1 MTRIRLNLLP
11 ILAATLL
18 AAMLAP
24 APVLADEGG
33 DLAQR
38 VRDCAAQAEGKA
50 RLACFDRLAA
60 SMGAKPLPV
69 PTPEERFGMA
79 RREVREA
86 QEATARETLELGAL
100 ESKLTAVVSSGD
112 GRRTFTLA
120 NGQVWKEKTP
130 NGMALFSVGQAVRIE
145 PGVLGSFTMFGQ
157 GKRGT
162 RVTRTK

>member
-1 MTRIRLNLLP
+1 MTRFPRKLLP
-11 ILAATLL
+11 LAAAALLAATLS
-18 AAMLAP
+18 P
-24 APVLADEGG
+24 ASALADDGG

-50 RLACFDRLAA
+50 RLACFDRLAV
-60 SMGAKPLPV
+60 SVGAKPLPV

-86 QEATARETLELGAL
+86 QETTAREAQELGTL
-100 ESKLTAVVSSGD
+100 ESKITGITAAGD

-120 NGQVWKEKTP
+120 NGQVWKEKAP
-130 NGMALFSVGQAVRIE
+130 NGMARFDVGQAVRIE
-145 PGVLGSFTMFGQ
+145 PAALGSFMMFGK